1 MHHDDKNKIGL
12 TVALSIV
19 VGTIIGSGVF
29 MKPGKVLD
37 YAGSSNMAIFAWVVG
52 GILTLASGLTVAE
65 IGAQI
70 PKNGGLYTYLEE
82 IYGRFWGYL
91 SGWMQTLV
99 YGPAIIG
106 TLGLYFSSLV
116 LNFFHIDKVW
126 NLPIAIGTVVFLGAV
141 NSVGTK
147 YGGIVQ
153 TVTTVGKMIPV
164 VLIIVMGFWKGD
176 SDIFNVVV
184 PASANQSIGM
194 AILATLFA
202 YDGWILLASIGG
214 EMKNPTKLLPK
225 ALTIGILVVT
235 AAYVL
240 INMAL
245 LKVLPAPQIVALS
258 ENATAKAAEMLL
270 GEYGGKLI
278 SIGVIVSIFGCLN
291 GKILT
296 FPRIPVSMAELGQ
309 LPFSKFIAKIND
321 KFKTPAN
328 AIFVEILLGIILMIV
343 SDPNKLSEI
352 SVFIIYIFYVMTF
365 IGVFILRKRNA
376 GQKREYSVPLYPIVP
391 IIAIL
396 GSFFVIG
403 SAIINDPISCFL
415 SIGIVLTGLPV
426 YWYLNKKEANLNK
439 KKVS

>member
-37 YAGSSNMAIFAWVVG
+37 YAGSSNMAIFAWVIG

-82 IYGRFWGYL
+82 IYGKFWGYL

-106 TLGLYFSSLV
+106 TLGMYFSSLM

-126 NLPIAIGTVVFLGAV
+126 NLPIAIGTVVFLGV
-141 NSVGTK
+141 INSVGTK

-153 TVTTVGKMIPV
+153 TITTIGKMIPII
-164 VLIIVMGFWKGD
+164 LIVVMGFWKGN
-176 SDIFNVVV
+176 SDVFHVVV
-184 PASANQSIGM
+184 PESANQSMGM

-225 ALTIGILVVT
+225 ALTVGILIVT

-245 LKVLPAPQIVALS
+245 LKILPAAQIVTLS
-258 ENATAKAAEMLL
+258 ENATATAADMLL
-270 GEYGGKLI
+270 GQYGGKLI

-296 FPRIPVSMAELGQ
+296 FPRIPVSMAERGQ
-309 LPFSKFIAKIND
+309 LPFSKFISKIND
-321 KFKTPAN
+321 KFQTPAN
-328 AIFVEILLGIILMIV
+328 AIFTEIALGIILMLV
-343 SDPNKLSEI
+343 SDPNELSEI

-391 IIAIL
+391 VLAIL
-396 GSFFVIG
+396 GSLFVIG
-403 SAIINDPISCFL
+403 SAIINEPSRCFL
-415 SIGIVLTGLPV
+415 SIAIVLTGLPV
-426 YWYLNKKEANLNK
+426 YWYLNKKQVNK
-439 KKVS
+439 

>member
-82 IYGRFWGYL
+82 IYGKFWGYL

-106 TLGLYFSSLV
+106 TLGLYFSSLM

-126 NLPIAIGTVVFLGAV
+126 NLPIAIGTVVFLGV
-141 NSVGTK
+141 INSVGTK

-153 TVTTVGKMIPV
+153 TITTIGKMIPI
-164 VLIIVMGFWKGD
+164 VLIIVMGFWKGS
-176 SDIFNVVV
+176 SDVFNVVV
-184 PASANQSIGM
+184 PESANQSIGM

-225 ALTIGILVVT
+225 ALTVGILVVT

-245 LKVLPAPQIVALS
+245 LKVLPAPQIVTLS
-258 ENATAKAAEMLL
+258 ENATATAADMLL
-270 GEYGGKLI
+270 GQYGGKLI

-296 FPRIPVSMAELGQ
+296 FPRIPVSMAERGQ
-309 LPFSKFIAKIND
+309 LPFSKFISKIND
-321 KFKTPAN
+321 KFQTPAN
-328 AIFVEILLGIILMIV
+328 AIFVEILLGIILMLI
-343 SDPNKLSEI
+343 SDPNELSEI

-391 IIAIL
+391 ALAIL
-396 GSFFVIG
+396 GSLFVIG
-403 SAIINDPISCFL
+403 SAIINDPISCFW

-426 YWYLNKKEANLNK
+426 YWYLNKK
-439 KKVS
+439 

>member
-82 IYGRFWGYL
+82 IYGKFWGYL

-106 TLGLYFSSLV
+106 TLGLYFSSLM

-126 NLPIAIGTVVFLGAV
+126 NLPIAIGTVVFLGV
-141 NSVGTK
+141 INSVGTK

-153 TVTTVGKMIPV
+153 TITTIGKMIPI
-164 VLIIVMGFWKGD
+164 VLIIVMGFWKGN
-176 SDIFNVVV
+176 SDVFNVVV
-184 PASANQSIGM
+184 PESANQSIGM

-225 ALTIGILVVT
+225 ALTVGILVVT

-245 LKVLPAPQIVALS
+245 LKVLPAPQIVTLS
-258 ENATAKAAEMLL
+258 ENATATAADMLL
-270 GEYGGKLI
+270 GQYGGKLI

-296 FPRIPVSMAELGQ
+296 FPRIPVSMAERGQ
-309 LPFSKFIAKIND
+309 LPFSKFISKIND
-321 KFKTPAN
+321 KFQTPAN
-328 AIFVEILLGIILMIV
+328 AIFVEILLGIILMLI
-343 SDPNKLSEI
+343 SDPNELSEI

-391 IIAIL
+391 VLAIL
-396 GSFFVIG
+396 GSLFVIG

-426 YWYLNKKEANLNK
+426 YWYLNKK
-439 KKVS
+439 

>member
-1 MHHDDKNKIGL
+1 MEREERNKIGL
-12 TVALSIV
+12 PVALSIV

-29 MKPGKVLD
+29 MKPGSVLD
-37 YAGSSNMAIFAWVVG
+37 YAGSSNMAIFAWTLG

-65 IGAQI
+65 IGVQI

-82 IYGRFWGYL
+82 IYGDFLGYL

-99 YGPAIIG
+99 YAPAIIG
-106 TLGLYFSSLV
+106 TLGLYFSSL
-116 LNFFHIDKVW
+116 LGNFFMLPPVW
-126 NLPIAIGTVVFLGAV
+126 NLPNAIVTVVFLGIV

-153 TVTTVGKMIPV
+153 TVTTVGKLIPV
-164 VLIIVMGFWKGD
+164 VIIIVMGFWKGTND
-176 SDIFNVVV
+176 VFGVII

-225 ALTIGILVVT
+225 AMIIGLLIVT
-235 AAYVL
+235 AAYVF
-240 INMAL
+240 INIAL
-245 LKVLPAPQIVALS
+245 LKLLPAVDIVMLG
-258 ENATAKAAEMLL
+258 ENATATAAEFLL

-296 FPRIPVSMAELGQ
+296 FPRIPVSMAERGQ
-309 LPFSKFIAKIND
+309 LPFSNYIAKIHPT
-321 KFKTPAN
+321 FQTPAN
-328 AIFVEILLGIILMIV
+328 AIIAELIISIIFMTV

-352 SVFIIYIFYVMTF
+352 SVFIIYIFYMMAF
-365 IGVFILRKRNA
+365 IGLFLLRKRNK
-376 GQKREYSVPLYPIVP
+376 GREREYSVPLYPVVP
-391 IIAIL
+391 IVAIL
-396 GSFFVIG
+396 GSLFVIG
-403 SAIINDPISCFL
+403 SAIIYDPLSCLL
-415 SIGIVLTGLPV
+415 SIAIVLIGLPV
-426 YWYLNKKEANLNK
+426 YWYLKRKDK
-439 KKVS
+439 ITS

>member
-82 IYGRFWGYL
+82 IYGKFWGYL

-106 TLGLYFSSLV
+106 TLGLYFSSLL

-126 NLPIAIGTVVFLGAV
+126 NLPIAIGTVVFLGVV

-153 TVTTVGKMIPV
+153 TVTTIGKMIPI
-164 VLIIVMGFWKGD
+164 VLIVVMGFWKGN
-176 SDIFNVVV
+176 SDVFNVVV
-184 PASANQSIGM
+184 PESANQSIGM

-225 ALTIGILVVT
+225 ALTVGILIVT

-245 LKVLPAPQIVALS
+245 LKILPATQIVALS
-258 ENATAKAAEMLL
+258 ENATATAADMLL
-270 GEYGGKLI
+270 GQYGGKLI

-296 FPRIPVSMAELGQ
+296 FPRIPVSMAERGQ
-309 LPFSKFIAKIND
+309 LPFSKFISKIND
-321 KFKTPAN
+321 KFQTPVN
-328 AIFVEILLGIILMIV
+328 AIFVEILLGIILMLI
-343 SDPNKLSEI
+343 SDPNELSEI

-391 IIAIL
+391 VIAIL
-396 GSFFVIG
+396 GSLFVIG
-403 SAIINDPISCFL
+403 SAIISEPKRCFL

-426 YWYLNKKEANLNK
+426 YWYLNKK
-439 KKVS
+439 KVNE

>member
-37 YAGSSNMAIFAWVVG
+37 YAGSSNMAVFAWVVG

-82 IYGRFWGYL
+82 IYGKFWGYL

-106 TLGLYFSSLV
+106 TLGLYFSSLL

-126 NLPIAIGTVVFLGAV
+126 NLPIAIGTVVFLGVV
-141 NSVGTK
+141 NSIGTK

-153 TVTTVGKMIPV
+153 TVTTIGKMIPI
-164 VLIIVMGFWKGD
+164 VLIIVMGFWKGN
-176 SDIFNVVV
+176 SDVFNVVV
-184 PASANQSIGM
+184 PESANQSIGM

-225 ALTIGILVVT
+225 ALTVGILVVT

-245 LKVLPAPQIVALS
+245 LKVLPAPQIVTLS
-258 ENATAKAAEMLL
+258 ENATATAADMLL
-270 GEYGGKLI
+270 GQYGGKLI

-296 FPRIPVSMAELGQ
+296 FPRIPVSMAERGQ
-309 LPFSKFIAKIND
+309 LPFSKFISKIND
-321 KFKTPAN
+321 KFQTPAN
-328 AIFVEILLGIILMIV
+328 AIFVEILLGIILMLI
-343 SDPNKLSEI
+343 SDPNELSEI

-391 IIAIL
+391 ALAIL
-396 GSFFVIG
+396 GSLFVIG

-426 YWYLNKKEANLNK
+426 YWYLNKK
-439 KKVS
+439 

>member
-82 IYGRFWGYL
+82 IYGKFWGYL

-126 NLPIAIGTVVFLGAV
+126 NLPIAIGTVVFLGVV
-141 NSVGTK
+141 NSIGTK

-153 TVTTVGKMIPV
+153 TVTTIGKMIPI
-164 VLIIVMGFWKGD
+164 VLIIVMGFWKGN
-176 SDIFNVVV
+176 SDVFNVVV
-184 PASANQSIGM
+184 PESANQSIGM

-225 ALTIGILVVT
+225 ALTVGILVVT

-245 LKVLPAPQIVALS
+245 LNVLPAPQIVTLS
-258 ENATAKAAEMLL
+258 ENATATAADMLL
-270 GEYGGKLI
+270 GQYGGKLI

-296 FPRIPVSMAELGQ
+296 FPRIPVSMAERGQ
-309 LPFSKFIAKIND
+309 LPFSKFISKIND
-321 KFKTPAN
+321 KFQTPAN
-328 AIFVEILLGIILMIV
+328 AIFVEILLGIILMLI
-343 SDPNKLSEI
+343 SDPNELSEI

-391 IIAIL
+391 VLAIL
-396 GSFFVIG
+396 GSLFVIG

-426 YWYLNKKEANLNK
+426 YWYLNKK
-439 KKVS
+439 

>member
-1 MHHDDKNKIGL
+1 MHHDEKNKIGL

-29 MKPGKVLD
+29 MKPGSVLD
-37 YAGSSNMAIFAWVVG
+37 YSGSSNMAILAWIIG
-52 GILTLASGLTVAE
+52 GLLTLASGLTVAE

-82 IYGRFWGYL
+82 IYGSFWGYL
-91 SGWMQTLV
+91 SGWMQTIV

-106 TLGLYFSSLV
+106 TLGLYFSSLMI
-116 LNFFHIDKVW
+116 NFFYLDKVW
-126 NLPIAIGTVVFLGAV
+126 NLPIAIGTVVFLGVV
-141 NSVGTK
+141 NSMGTK

-153 TVTTVGKMIPV
+153 TITTIGKMIPIVLIV
-164 VLIIVMGFWKGD
+164 VLGFWKGN

-184 PASANQSIGM
+184 PISENQSIGM

-225 ALTIGILVVT
+225 AMTVGILIVT

-240 INMAL
+240 INLAL
-245 LKVLPAPQIVALS
+245 LNVLPATQIVELG
-258 ENATAKAAEMLL
+258 ENATATAAGMLL
-270 GEYGGKLI
+270 GEYGGKII
-278 SIGVIVSIFGCLN
+278 SIGIIVSIFGCLN

-296 FPRIPVSMAELGQ
+296 FPRIPMSMAERGQ
-309 LPFSKFIAKIND
+309 LPFAKFIAKESPR
-321 KFKTPAN
+321 FKTPAN
-328 AIFVEILLGIILMIV
+328 AITVEIILGIILMII

-365 IGVFILRKRNA
+365 IGVFALRKRNKNKERA
-376 GQKREYSVPLYPIVP
+376 YSVPLFPIVP
-391 IIAIL
+391 IVAIL
-396 GSFFVIG
+396 GSLFVIG
-403 SAIINDPISCFL
+403 SAIINDPLSCFL
-415 SIGIVLTGLPV
+415 SIGIVFTGLPV
-426 YWYLNKKEANLNK
+426 YWYLNKKNK
-439 KKVS
+439 TAV

>member
-37 YAGSSNMAIFAWVVG
+37 YAGSSNMAILAWVIG

-82 IYGRFWGYL
+82 IYGKFWGYL

-106 TLGLYFSSLV
+106 TLGLYFSSLM

-126 NLPIAIGTVVFLGAV
+126 NLPIAIGTVVFLGAI

-153 TVTTVGKMIPV
+153 TITTIGKMIPII
-164 VLIIVMGFWKGD
+164 LIVVMGFWKGN
-176 SDIFNVVV
+176 SDVFNVIV
-184 PASANQSIGM
+184 PESANQSMGM

-225 ALTIGILVVT
+225 AMTVGILIVT

-245 LKVLPAPQIVALS
+245 LKVLPAPQIVTLS
-258 ENATAKAAEMLL
+258 ENATATAADMLL
-270 GEYGGKLI
+270 GQYGGKLI

-296 FPRIPVSMAELGQ
+296 FPRIPVSMAERGQ
-309 LPFSKFIAKIND
+309 LPFSKFISKIND
-321 KFKTPAN
+321 KFQTPAN
-328 AIFVEILLGIILMIV
+328 AIFVEILLGIILMLI
-343 SDPNKLSEI
+343 SDPNELSEI

-391 IIAIL
+391 ALAIL
-396 GSFFVIG
+396 GSLFVIG
-403 SAIINDPISCFL
+403 SAIINEPTRCFL

-426 YWYLNKKEANLNK
+426 YWYLNKKQVNK
-439 KKVS
+439 

>member
-82 IYGRFWGYL
+82 IYGKFWGYL

-106 TLGLYFSSLV
+106 TLGLYFSSLL

-126 NLPIAIGTVVFLGAV
+126 NLPIAIGTVVFLGVV
-141 NSVGTK
+141 NSIGTK

-153 TVTTVGKMIPV
+153 TVTTIGKMIPI
-164 VLIIVMGFWKGD
+164 VLIIVMGFWKGN
-176 SDIFNVVV
+176 SDVFNVVV
-184 PASANQSIGM
+184 PESANQSIGM

-225 ALTIGILVVT
+225 ALTVGILVVT

-245 LKVLPAPQIVALS
+245 LNVLPAPQIVTLS
-258 ENATAKAAEMLL
+258 ENATATAADMLL
-270 GEYGGKLI
+270 GQYGGKLI

-296 FPRIPVSMAELGQ
+296 FPRIPVSMAERGQ
-309 LPFSKFIAKIND
+309 LPFSKFISKIND
-321 KFKTPAN
+321 KFQTPAN
-328 AIFVEILLGIILMIV
+328 AIFVEILLGIILMLI
-343 SDPNKLSEI
+343 SDPNELSEI

-391 IIAIL
+391 ALAIL
-396 GSFFVIG
+396 GSLFVIG
-403 SAIINDPISCFL
+403 SAIINDPIRCFL

-426 YWYLNKKEANLNK
+426 YWYLNKK
-439 KKVS
+439 

>member
-1 MHHDDKNKIGL
+1 MHHDEKNKIGL

-29 MKPGKVLD
+29 MKPGSVLD
-37 YAGSSNMAIFAWVVG
+37 YSGSSNMAILAWVIG
-52 GILTLASGLTVAE
+52 GLLTLASGLTVAE

-82 IYGRFWGYL
+82 IYGSFWGYL
-91 SGWMQTLV
+91 SGWMQTIV

-106 TLGLYFSSLV
+106 TLGLYFSSLMI
-116 LNFFHIDKVW
+116 NFFYLDKVW
-126 NLPIAIGTVVFLGAV
+126 NLPIAIGTVVFLGVV
-141 NSVGTK
+141 NSMGTK

-153 TVTTVGKMIPV
+153 TVTTIGKMIPIILIV
-164 VLIIVMGFWKGD
+164 VLGFWKGN

-184 PASANQSIGM
+184 PISENQSIGM

-225 ALTIGILVVT
+225 AMTVGILIVT

-240 INMAL
+240 INLAL
-245 LKVLPAPQIVALS
+245 LNVLPATQIVDLG
-258 ENATAKAAEMLL
+258 ENATATAAGMLL
-270 GEYGGKLI
+270 GEYGGKII
-278 SIGVIVSIFGCLN
+278 SIGIIVSIFGCLN

-296 FPRIPVSMAELGQ
+296 FPRIPMSMAERGQ
-309 LPFSKFIAKIND
+309 LPFAKFIAKESPR
-321 KFKTPAN
+321 FKTPAN
-328 AIFVEILLGIILMIV
+328 AITVEIILGIILMII

-365 IGVFILRKRNA
+365 IGVFILRKCNKNKERA
-376 GQKREYSVPLYPIVP
+376 YSVPLFPIVP
-391 IIAIL
+391 IVAIL

-403 SAIINDPISCFL
+403 SAIINDPVSCFL
-415 SIGIVLTGLPV
+415 SIGIVFTGLPV
-426 YWYLNKKEANLNK
+426 YWYLNKKKETE
-439 KKVS
+439 

>member
-37 YAGSSNMAIFAWVVG
+37 YAGSSNMAIFAWVIG

-82 IYGRFWGYL
+82 IYGKFWGYL

-106 TLGLYFSSLV
+106 TLGMYFSSLM

-126 NLPIAIGTVVFLGAV
+126 NLPIAIGTVVFLGII

-153 TVTTVGKMIPV
+153 TITTIGKMIPII
-164 VLIIVMGFWKGD
+164 LIIVMGFWKGN
-176 SDIFNVVV
+176 SDVFHVVV
-184 PASANQSIGM
+184 PESANQSMGM

-225 ALTIGILVVT
+225 ALTVGILIVT

-245 LKVLPAPQIVALS
+245 LKILPAAQIVTLS
-258 ENATAKAAEMLL
+258 ENATATAADMLL
-270 GEYGGKLI
+270 GQYGGKLI

-296 FPRIPVSMAELGQ
+296 FPRIPVSMAERGQ
-309 LPFSKFIAKIND
+309 LPFSKFISKIND
-321 KFKTPAN
+321 KFQTPAN
-328 AIFVEILLGIILMIV
+328 AIFTEIALGIILMLV
-343 SDPNKLSEI
+343 SDPNELSEI

-391 IIAIL
+391 VLAIL
-396 GSFFVIG
+396 GSLFVIG
-403 SAIINDPISCFL
+403 SAIINEPSRCFL
-415 SIGIVLTGLPV
+415 SIAIVLTGLPV
-426 YWYLNKKEANLNK
+426 YWYLNKKQVNK
-439 KKVS
+439 

>member
-1 MHHDDKNKIGL
+1 MHHGDKNKIGL

-82 IYGRFWGYL
+82 IYGKFWGYL

-126 NLPIAIGTVVFLGAV
+126 NLPIAIGTVVFLGVV
-141 NSVGTK
+141 NSIGTK

-153 TVTTVGKMIPV
+153 TVTTIGKMIPI
-164 VLIIVMGFWKGD
+164 VLIIVMGFWKGN
-176 SDIFNVVV
+176 SDVFNVVV
-184 PASANQSIGM
+184 PESANQSIGM

-225 ALTIGILVVT
+225 ALTVGILVVT

-245 LKVLPAPQIVALS
+245 LNVLPAPQIVTLS
-258 ENATAKAAEMLL
+258 ENATATAADMLL
-270 GEYGGKLI
+270 GQYGGKLI

-296 FPRIPVSMAELGQ
+296 FPRIPVSMAERGQ
-309 LPFSKFIAKIND
+309 LPFSKFISKIND
-321 KFKTPAN
+321 KFQTPAN
-328 AIFVEILLGIILMIV
+328 AIFVEILLGIILMLI
-343 SDPNKLSEI
+343 SDPNELSEI

-391 IIAIL
+391 VLAIL
-396 GSFFVIG
+396 GSLFVIG

-426 YWYLNKKEANLNK
+426 YWYLNKK
-439 KKVS
+439 

>member
-82 IYGRFWGYL
+82 IYGKFWGYL

-106 TLGLYFSSLV
+106 TLGMYFSSLI
-116 LNFFHIDKVW
+116 LNFFHIDKAW
-126 NLPIAIGTVVFLGAV
+126 NLPIAIGTVVFLGV
-141 NSVGTK
+141 INSVGTK

-153 TVTTVGKMIPV
+153 TITTIGKMIPII
-164 VLIIVMGFWKGD
+164 LIVVMGFWKGS
-176 SDIFNVVV
+176 SDVFSVVV
-184 PASANQSIGM
+184 PESANQSIGM

-245 LKVLPAPQIVALS
+245 MKVLPAAQIVTLS
-258 ENATAKAAEMLL
+258 ENATATAADMLL
-270 GEYGGKLI
+270 GQYGGKLI

-296 FPRIPVSMAELGQ
+296 FPRIPVSMAERGQ
-309 LPFSKFIAKIND
+309 LPFSKFISKIND
-321 KFKTPAN
+321 KFQTPAN
-328 AIFVEILLGIILMIV
+328 AIFVEILLGIILMLV
-343 SDPNKLSEI
+343 SDPNELSEI

-391 IIAIL
+391 VLAIL
-396 GSFFVIG
+396 GSLFVIG
-403 SAIINDPISCFL
+403 SAIINEPTRCFL

-426 YWYLNKKEANLNK
+426 YWYLNKKQVNE
-439 KKVS
+439 

>member
-12 TVALSIV
+12 TIALSIV

-37 YAGSSNMAIFAWVVG
+37 YAGSSNMAILAWVIG

-82 IYGRFWGYL
+82 IYGKFWGYL

-106 TLGLYFSSLV
+106 TLGLYFSSLM

-126 NLPIAIGTVVFLGAV
+126 NLPIAIGTVVFLGAI

-153 TVTTVGKMIPV
+153 TITTIGKMIPII
-164 VLIIVMGFWKGD
+164 LIVVMGFWKGN
-176 SDIFNVVV
+176 SDVFNVIV
-184 PASANQSIGM
+184 PESANQSMGM

-225 ALTIGILVVT
+225 AMTVGILIVT

-245 LKVLPAPQIVALS
+245 LKVLPAPQIVTLS
-258 ENATAKAAEMLL
+258 ENATATAADMLL
-270 GEYGGKLI
+270 GQYGGKLI

-296 FPRIPVSMAELGQ
+296 FPRIPVSMAERGQ
-309 LPFSKFIAKIND
+309 LPFSKFISKIND
-321 KFKTPAN
+321 KFQTPAN
-328 AIFVEILLGIILMIV
+328 AIFVEILLGIILMLI
-343 SDPNKLSEI
+343 SDPNELSEI

-391 IIAIL
+391 ALAIL
-396 GSFFVIG
+396 GSLFVIG
-403 SAIINDPISCFL
+403 SAIINEPTRCFL

-426 YWYLNKKEANLNK
+426 YWYLNKKQVNK
-439 KKVS
+439 

>member
-106 TLGLYFSSLV
+106 TLGLYFSSLM

-126 NLPIAIGTVVFLGAV
+126 NLPIAIGTVVFLGV
-141 NSVGTK
+141 INSVGTK

-153 TVTTVGKMIPV
+153 TITTIGKMIPI
-164 VLIIVMGFWKGD
+164 VLIIVMGFWKGS
-176 SDIFNVVV
+176 SDVFNVVV
-184 PASANQSIGM
+184 PESANQSIGM

-225 ALTIGILVVT
+225 ALTVGILVVT

-245 LKVLPAPQIVALS
+245 LKVLPAPQIVTLS
-258 ENATAKAAEMLL
+258 ENATATAADMLL
-270 GEYGGKLI
+270 GQYGGKLI

-296 FPRIPVSMAELGQ
+296 FPRIPVSMAERGQ
-309 LPFSKFIAKIND
+309 LPFSNFISKIND
-321 KFKTPAN
+321 KFQTPAN
-328 AIFVEILLGIILMIV
+328 AIFVEILLGIILMLI
-343 SDPNKLSEI
+343 SDPNELSEI

-391 IIAIL
+391 ALAIL
-396 GSFFVIG
+396 GSLFVIG

-426 YWYLNKKEANLNK
+426 YWYLNKK
-439 KKVS
+439 